1 MAAKEQTQPYVK
13 RRKRR
18 IVAWFFFGIG
28 GTGCLI
34 LGILAFLGQTSGNFS
49 IKLNEADTAKLVM
62 ATESSFSDGSESS
75 YLRAQGLTSA
85 DVIAADIIPEDSEV
99 DSDVG
104 GTKNGPNYLVY
115 TFYIKNSST
124 EKISYNVSVNI
135 DDYRSPSNQAVSLI
149 AILRMRVY
157 ENLVLPEGITHSM
170 ATYAKASSTPFTK
183 DDGTVEYRDPISLCT
198 VLNDGTK
205 ILPTEISGNM
215 KAENVGFAE
224 PFVSNSIAFS
234 RLYTDLASQ
243 GIVRYTVV
251 TWLEGNDPD
260 CIGKEP
266 LNSSVTFSM
275 HFSAIQQVG

>member
-1 MAAKEQTQPYVK
+1 MAAKDQAQPYYK
-13 RRKRR
+13 RRKRKV
-18 IVAWFFFGIG
+18 IAWIFFGVG
-28 GTGCLI
+28 GTGCLV
-34 LGILAFLGQTSGNFS
+34 LGILAFLGQVSGNFS
-49 IKLNEADTAKLVM
+49 ISLKESDQAKLAM
-62 ATESSFSDGSESS
+62 ATESNFSDESS

-85 DVIAADIIPEDSEV
+85 DVIAADILPDDSEI

-104 GTKNGPNYLVY
+104 GSKNGPNYLAY
-115 TFYIKNSST
+115 TFYIKNAST

-135 DDYRSPSNQAVSLI
+135 DDYKSPSNQAVSLI

-157 ENLVLPEGITHSM
+157 ENLVVGTTLTHSM
-170 ATYAKASSTPFTK
+170 TTYAKASSTPFSK

-198 VLNDGTK
+198 VLSDGTK
-205 ILPTEISGNM
+205 LLPTEISGNM
-215 KAENVGFAE
+215 KAENVGFAD
-224 PFVSNSIAFS
+224 PFVSNSIACN

-266 LNSSVTFSM
+266 LGSSVTFSM

>member
-1 MAAKEQTQPYVK
+1 MGEKDQAQPYVK
-13 RRKRR
+13 RRKRK

-34 LGILAFLGQTSGNFS
+34 LGILAFLGQVSGNFS
-49 IKLNEADTAKLVM
+49 LKLNESDQNKLAM
-62 ATESSFSDGSESS
+62 ATVSNFSDESS

-85 DVIAADIIPEDSEV
+85 DVIAADVLPDDAEI

-104 GTKNGPNYLVY
+104 GSKNGPNYLAY
-115 TFYIKNSST
+115 TFYIKNTST
-124 EKISYNVSVNI
+124 EKVSYNVSVNI
-135 DDYRSPSNQAVSLI
+135 DDYKSPTNQAVSLI

-157 ENLVLPEGITHSM
+157 ENLVVGDTITHSM
-170 ATYAKASSTPFTK
+170 TTYAKASSTPFTK
-183 DDGTVEYRDPISLCT
+183 DDGTVEDRDPISLGT
-198 VLNDGTK
+198 VLSNGKK

-224 PFVSNSIAFS
+224 PFASTSVACE
-234 RLYTDLASQ
+234 RLYSDLPTQ

-275 HFSAIQQVG
+275 HFSAIQQV